1 MPPEG
6 TSPPAALAGVDGI
19 IARVTA
25 DPAAL
30 LSDDVLAAS
39 AALTEL
45 EGARLKLRLREVKF
59 KLGDFIRLVGAR
71 RREACEKAAQEKR
84 AACAVDPASWRT
96 RLRPDKVTGDPRPSL
111 FNLKIILENCYGH
124 RLSFD
129 EMASIPLLDGKP
141 FQDADITGIR
151 CDIEER
157 EDLEFSR
164 ATAEEAIVF
173 VARQRSYHP
182 VRQYLRS
189 LTWDGVRRLDKVA
202 ADYFGA
208 TDPLSRMMVTRW
220 FGATA
225 ARALDPGCKFD
236 TALVLFGDE
245 GYRKSTFFRVLGGA
259 HFKDS
264 KVDITDRKGMML
276 MHSAW
281 IYEWPEIDRMLEK
294 KHDSDVKAFVTQQD
308 DSFVPMYGRSVA
320 TLLRSNVTVGTT
332 NKEKFIT
339 SDTGSRRWWVV
350 TVARAMTGALLE
362 RLHVE
367 RDQLWAE
374 AVARFDSFK
383 AAEENPETAG
393 DANPWRW
400 WLTEAEELRRAERNE
415 EHLTASPDVEAVE
428 TWLKGEPLPCN
439 ACKGTGAGF
448 GTDKITGSPN
458 PCPACSGAGKVTR
471 EALAKDPTT
480 GREYVT
486 QADILNGPLGVP
498 LERHQ
503 QNALRVASVLRRLE
517 WRSGKRIRPKGAKG
531 PRIVPYYSP
540 EENVDADERE
550 AIMGAA
556 S

>member
-6 TSPPAALAGVDGI
+6 TAPPALAGVDAI
-19 IARVTA
+19 VTRVAA

-45 EGARLKLRLREVKF
+45 EAARLKLRLREVKI
-59 KLGDFIRLVGAR
+59 KLGDFNRLLSAR
-71 RREACEKAAQEKR
+71 RREACEKEARERR
-84 AACAVDPASWRT
+84 ATCPDPTDWRT

-111 FNLKIILENCYGH
+111 FNLKIILANTYGH

-164 ATAEEAIVF
+164 ATAEEAIVY

-182 VRQYLRS
+182 VRQYLRA
-189 LTWDGVRRLDKVA
+189 LVWDKTKRLDKVA

-208 TDPLSRMMVTRW
+208 TDALSRMLVVRW
-220 FGATA
+220 FTATA
-225 ARALDPGCKFD
+225 ARAMDPGCKFD

-245 GYRKSTFFRVLGGA
+245 GYRKSTFFRVLGGSW
-259 HFKDS
+259 FKDS

-281 IYEWPEIDRMLEK
+281 IYEWPEIDRMLER

-350 TVARAMTGALLE
+350 TVSRAMTGPLLE
-362 RLHVE
+362 RLHAD

-374 AVARFDSFK
+374 AVARHDAFK
-383 AAEENPETAG
+383 VAEEKPDTRG

-400 WLTEAEELRRAERNE
+400 WLTEAEEAGRAERNE
-415 EHLTASPDVEAVE
+415 EHLTASPDVEAVD
-428 TWLKGEPLPCN
+428 TWLRGEPLPCN
-439 ACKGTGAGF
+439 TCKGSGAGF

-458 PCPACSGAGKVTR
+458 PCGPCSGAGKVTR
-471 EALAKDPTT
+471 APLPKDPTT

-540 EENVDADERE
+540 EENVEADERE
-550 AIMGAA
+550 AIMGAP